1 MLLFR
6 IYSGK
11 QPAVA
16 DSWRKFKGPLLIAAN
31 HPNSFLDAIVV
42 SSIFH
47 QPVYALARGDVFK
60 KKWIIRILHS
70 LNILPVYRIR
80 EGADKLM
87 DNYET
92 FDNCIELFKKN
103 GVVLIFSEGLCVN
116 EWHLRPLKKG
126 TARLALQAWEQGIP
140 LTVLPL
146 GINYSNFY
154 RLSKYIDVKT
164 GQPITAGSI
173 QQDASFGLRAG
184 QFNQLLKQ
192 ELEQLVY
199 EIPVDQPEI
208 HRHNFPK
215 KRSSFEQT
223 LLLIPAAL
231 GVLLHAPVFLPVLWF
246 AHRFF
251 KGSDHYDSVLAGFLF
266 LTYPVYFILVILL
279 LLLIWGFSYWLLFI
293 LLLPLT
299 ARAALN
305 FTRS

>member
-16 DSWRKFKGPLLIAAN
+16 DSWRRFKGPLLIAAN

-60 KKWIIRILHS
+60 KKWIIRILNS

-208 HRHNFPK
+208 HRHYFPK
-215 KRSSFEQT
+215 KQSSFEQT

-231 GVLLHAPVFLPVLWF
+231 GVLLHAPVFLPALWF

>member
-11 QPAVA
+11 QPAVPE
-16 DSWRKFKGPLLIAAN
+16 SWRRFKGPLLIAAN
-31 HPNSFLDAIVV
+31 HPNSFLDAIIV

-70 LNILPVYRIR
+70 LKILPVYRIR

-92 FDNCIELFKKN
+92 FDNCIDIFRKN

-140 LTVLPL
+140 LTILPL

-154 RLSKYIDVKT
+154 KLSKYIDVKA
-164 GQPITAGSI
+164 GLPITVTSVSA
-173 QQDASFGLRAG
+173 DASFGIRAG
-184 QFNQLLKQ
+184 QFNKLLWN

-199 EIPVDQPEI
+199 EIPAEQPLV
-208 HRHNFPK
+208 HQQYFPQK
-215 KRSSFEQT
+215 KTLNQQA
-223 LLLIPAAL
+223 LLLLPAAL
-231 GVLLHAPVFLPVLWF
+231 GVIVHAPVFLPALWF
-246 AHRFF
+246 ARSFF
-251 KGSDHYDSVLAGFLF
+251 KGSDHYDSILTGFLF
-266 LTYPVYFILVILL
+266 LFYPLYFILAAT
-279 LLLIWGFSYWLLFI
+279 LLIMGCGVWYGLVLSALF
-293 LLLPLT
+293 PLT